1 MISRSAAVVTTT
13 HYKGRSVL
21 CFELLG
27 LGWLAVL
34 NIEEK
39 GLQGTRELLL
49 SRFLASPPF
58 KVSIA
63 KLQPINAGVWYVPS

>member
-27 LGWLAVL
+27 LGWLTVL
-34 NIEEK
+34 NIEKK
-39 GLQGTRELLL
+39 GLRGTHGLFACA
-49 SRFLASPPF
+49 FLGITSL
-58 KVSIA
+58 KTY
-63 KLQPINAGVWYVPS
+63 L

>member
-39 GLQGTRELLL
+39 GLTGNARAFAFAFLGITAFQGLNR
-49 SRFLASPPF
+49 
-58 KVSIA
+58 
-63 KLQPINAGVWYVPS
+63 